1 MKALIAMSGGVDS
14 SVTAKLMLEA
24 GFECI
29 GCTMRLWDG
38 SDSRDAA
45 ALAASLGIPFYEF
58 DLRTEFEKHV
68 ICKFAASYEAGQTPN
83 PCIDCNRSMK
93 FGALFERADELGCDV
108 LATGH
113 YARVECG
120 TDGKYRLKKALDAAK
135 DQSYV
140 LYMLGQRELGRLRLP
155 LGDLTKG
162 EVRRLAAQSGFS
174 SANKAE
180 SQDICFVPD
189 SDYAAVLTARGVRS
203 TPGDFV
209 TSQVEVLGRHR
220 GLIHYTVGQRKH
232 LGISY
237 AHPLYV
243 LRLDAQNNRVILGT
257 EEELYSHTATLSDF
271 SWTDGTAAGT
281 ELRCLAKIRYRKKET
296 EATAHCNPD
305 GTVTLT
311 FDEAQ
316 RAICPG
322 QAAVLYDGDTVL
334 GGGTIVGQD

>member
-24 GFECI
+24 GYDCI

-45 ALAASLGIPFYEF
+45 ALASSLGIPFYEF
-58 DLRTEFEKHV
+58 DLRDEFEKHV
-68 ICKFAASYEAGQTPN
+68 ICKFAESYEAGQTPN
-83 PCIDCNRSMK
+83 PCIDCNRNMK

-113 YARVECG
+113 YARVERG
-120 TDGKYRLKKALDAAK
+120 ADGKYQLKKALDSTK

-140 LYMLGQRELGRLRLP
+140 LYMLGQRELSRLRLP
-155 LGDLTKG
+155 LGDLTKSD
-162 EVRRLAAQSGFS
+162 VRGIAGKSGFS
-174 SANKAE
+174 NANKAE

-189 SDYAAVLTARGVRS
+189 SDYASVLTARGVCS

-209 TSQVEVLGRHR
+209 TAQGEVLGRHR

-243 LRLDAQNNRVILGT
+243 LRLDAENNRVILGS
-257 EEELYSHTATLSDF
+257 EEELYSRTALIRDF
-271 SWTDGTAAGT
+271 SWTLGSVPAK
-281 ELRCLAKIRYRKKET
+281 ELHCLAKIRYRKKET
-296 EATAHCNPD
+296 DAIAHCESD
-305 GTVTLT
+305 GMVRLT
-311 FDEAQ
+311 FAEPQ
-316 RAICPG
+316 RAVCPG

-334 GGGTIVGQD
+334 GGGTIAG